1 MPIKK
6 LLSRERLRSST
17 ASHFASNINEV
28 KVDSQANEFFGI
40 ALSGDASSFK
50 HSDLFVL
57 LILLWI
63 VIFRHRIALVN
74 QMNSKVFWIAI
85 FAIAVKLKEVTF
97 IPILST
103 IIFTRTSYPYLI
115 VIPHCI
121 VSACA
126 YRSEIEK
133 RSKVPV
139 HFLSSFGLTFF
150 CYGFGG
156 SIISDILM
164 GLPVTALGHT
174 RIVPCYVLGY
184 LLTWY
189 SPCDII
195 YSAYSDP
202 RSFPHI
208 FLILAEAIDTVT
220 TPLGRIS
227 LSALELQNQVTAPLM
242 AGLFAGVGGS
252 VIRYAERVI
261 LQGFAHEAKPSLAAL
276 EFGVWRT
283 LGYSILWW
291 WLVVLKCDNAKVDLA
306 EYHCSTYGGSDS
318 LRVAIV
324 GSYTLWTL
332 ACELGL
338 ARGHPFV
345 WFANTVIVRLWSMV
359 VDVFR
364 LGPQA
369 KAKVE

>member
-40 ALSGDASSFK
+40 VLSGDASSFK
-50 HSDLFVL
+50 HSDLFAL

-85 FAIAVKLKEVTF
+85 LAIAIKLKEVTF

-139 HFLSSFGLTFF
+139 HFLSSFGLAFF

-156 SIISDILM
+156 SIISDMLM

-227 LSALELQNQVTAPLM
+227 RSALELQNQVTAPLM
-242 AGLFAGVGGS
+242 AG
-252 VIRYAERVI
+252 
-261 LQGFAHEAKPSLAAL
+261 
-276 EFGVWRT
+276 
-283 LGYSILWW
+283 
-291 WLVVLKCDNAKVDLA
+291 
-306 EYHCSTYGGSDS
+306 
-318 LRVAIV
+318 
-324 GSYTLWTL
+324 
-332 ACELGL
+332 
-338 ARGHPFV
+338 
-345 WFANTVIVRLWSMV
+345 
-359 VDVFR
+359 
-364 LGPQA
+364 
-369 KAKVE
+369 